1 MSRLRRS
8 RVHNKRRSSK
18 RFSRKASKTKPINKR
33 LSPMRGGFR
42 I

>member
-8 RVHNKRRSSK
+8 RTNKRRSAK
-18 RFSRKASKTKPINKR
+18 RFSRSARKTKRRNLKAT
-33 LSPMRGGFR
+33 PMRGGFR